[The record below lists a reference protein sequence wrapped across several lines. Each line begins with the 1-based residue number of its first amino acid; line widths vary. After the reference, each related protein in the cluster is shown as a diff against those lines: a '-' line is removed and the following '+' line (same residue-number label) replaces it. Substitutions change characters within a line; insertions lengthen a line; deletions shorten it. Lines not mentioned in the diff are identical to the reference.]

1 MIPLLVSLS
10 LCVIIGGSP
19 SAAAQSPPP
28 VGPPQL
34 IRMTGEF
41 IDSVT
46 AGARQPSQPY
56 PTIDVRVAEK
66 MRTFHVRDVESLT
79 DAKKGWPI
87 LRNLGA
93 FLIFTGPAEM
103 IAHLQSPEATGQ
115 PLTIEGR
122 LYVKKRVLMLN
133 SVKSAARDK

>member
-19 SAAAQSPPP
+19 SAVAQSPPP
-28 VGPPQL
+28 LGPPQL

-66 MRTFHVRDVESLT
+66 TRTLHVRDVESLT

-93 FLIFTGPAEM
+93 FLIFTGPA
-103 IAHLQSPEATGQ
+103 
-115 PLTIEGR
+115 
-122 LYVKKRVLMLN
+122 
-133 SVKSAARDK
+133 